1 MDAPRAAAARSR
13 SDPPHRFS
21 LTHSLTHTLVELA
34 RDGIEFK
41 PRTTTTATATATA
54 TATTTSSTT
63 DTATTDTPMSLA
75 AIIASNLTL
84 KEKLLLGAC
93 ASYLAWFIAMRRGG
107 GTAARINRFRKQHK
121 ERQLPERANDRLPTR
136 A

>member
-21 LTHSLTHTLVELA
+21 LTHSRTRSLVELA

-41 PRTTTTATATATA
+41 PRTTTATTTA